1 MCGAPDTATA
11 MNEDRQKVLI
21 VDDQRAV
28 REELAF
34 ALGFEGYEV
43 AEAQDGREALERVAA
58 GGIDL
63 ILLDRPGDRPL
74 GAWEVTTPPTPAA
87 IANALDDA
95 TGIRLRDLP
104 LTTAALRDR
113 VLVMDDAELA
123 RVLVG

>member
-58 GGIDL
+58 GGIETVSQ
-63 ILLDRPGDRPL
+63 
-74 GAWEVTTPPTPAA
+74 A
-87 IANALDDA
+87 
-95 TGIRLRDLP
+95 
-104 LTTAALRDR
+104 
-113 VLVMDDAELA
+113 MA
-123 RVLVG
+123 RQ